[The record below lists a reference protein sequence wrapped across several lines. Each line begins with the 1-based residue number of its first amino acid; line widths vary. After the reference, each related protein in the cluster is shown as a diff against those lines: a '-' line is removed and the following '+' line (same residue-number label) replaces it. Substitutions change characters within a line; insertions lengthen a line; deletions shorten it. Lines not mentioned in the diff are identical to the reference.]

1 MGKDN
6 LSPKN
11 SRYFIILGNG
21 GLVSKDQNIACAA
34 DDDEDDLL
42 LEESMDDSS
51 TSGDGDEATSP
62 SGEACDPELIQK
74 KLSVDDCE
82 IDIQPTAIDT
92 GLQLAAAISTARGEL
107 GRLVGM
113 GVLFDVPRGLK
124 EIDVFSPELRKLPK
138 DDARRISVGRLEKGP
153 LPTLD
158 DLADQVRVK
167 YLTRFNHFNA
177 MNGTQFHLNQ
187 VNVLT
192 GQRAR
197 REVMRMV
204 IGEEGYP
211 DISRVNGAELNPIY
225 SLSEGKILV
234 KCAGVYAA
242 TNWLFNKDSGGAD
255 VYGVWEV
262 DRKRV
267 KGSNR
272 GNGAAFARK
281 HLGVEKVVD
290 RVISTNDI
298 TYVGDSGE
306 VKVNGDSLWTSI
318 K

>member
-1 MGKDN
+1 MGKDTS
-6 LSPKN
+6 LEN

-21 GLVSKDQNIACAA
+21 GLVAKDQNVACAA
-34 DDDEDDLL
+34 DDEEDLL
-42 LEESMDDSS
+42 REESVDDP
-51 TSGDGDEATSP
+51 TTAGDGNEVISP
-62 SGEACDPELIQK
+62 SGEACDPSLVRK

-92 GLQLAAAISTARGEL
+92 GLQLAAAISSARGRL
-107 GRLVGM
+107 GQLVGM
-113 GVLFDVPRGLK
+113 GVLFDIPRGLK
-124 EIDVFSPELRKLPK
+124 EIDIFDPALRKLPK
-138 DDARRISVGRLEKGP
+138 DDPKRISVGRLERGT

-158 DLADQVRVK
+158 DLVDQVRAK
-167 YLTRFNHFNA
+167 YLNRFNHFNA
-177 MNGTQFHLNQ
+177 INGAQFHLNQ
-187 VNVLT
+187 VAVLT

-204 IGEEGYP
+204 VGEEGYP
-211 DISRVNGAELNPIY
+211 DISGVDRSQLTPIY
-225 SLSEGKILV
+225 SLDEGRILV

-242 TNWLFNKDSGGAD
+242 TNWLFNRNSGGAD

-281 HLGVEKVVD
+281 HLGVGTVVD
-290 RVISTNDI
+290 RVISTNDM
-298 TYVGDSGE
+298 TYVGDNGE
-306 VKVNGDSLWTSI
+306 VKVNGESLWTAI

>member
-1 MGKDN
+1 MGKGN
-6 LSPKN
+6 LSPEN

-21 GLVSKDQNIACAA
+21 GLVAKDQNVACAT
-34 DDDEDDLL
+34 DDEDDLL
-42 LEESMDDSS
+42 REEMVDDPNRSDDEDKDISS
-51 TSGDGDEATSP
+51 SV
-62 SGEACDPELIQK
+62 EACDSRLVQK

-92 GLQLAAAISTARGEL
+92 GLQLATAINAARGRL
-107 GRLVGM
+107 GQLVGM
-113 GVLFDVPRGLK
+113 GVLFDIPRGLK
-124 EIDVFSPELRKLPK
+124 EIDAFNPELRTLSRDDPK
-138 DDARRISVGRLEKGP
+138 RISVGRLEKGT

-158 DLADQVRVK
+158 DLADQVRSR
-167 YLTRFNHFNA
+167 YLSRFNQFNA
-177 MNGTQFHLNQ
+177 INGVQFHLNQ
-187 VNVLT
+187 VAVLT

-211 DISRVNGAELNPIY
+211 DISGVDRSELTPIY
-225 SLSEGKILV
+225 SLDEGKILV

-242 TNWLFNKDSGGAD
+242 TNWLFSRDSGGAD

-281 HLGVEKVVD
+281 YLGVGKVVD

-298 TYVGDSGE
+298 TYVGDNGE
-306 VKVNGDSLWTSI
+306 VKVNGESLWTAI